1 MCALVRQSY
10 PRFVRFALKRTR
22 FVSASCSIHS
32 DCTISNVYD
41 TCATVAVF
49 ETTHV
54 MLVEVNDSVTDE
66 V

>member
-1 MCALVRQSY
+1 MFLLHVQSTAT
-10 PRFVRFALKRTR
+10 VLI
-22 FVSASCSIHS
+22 SIH
-32 DCTISNVYD
+32 D